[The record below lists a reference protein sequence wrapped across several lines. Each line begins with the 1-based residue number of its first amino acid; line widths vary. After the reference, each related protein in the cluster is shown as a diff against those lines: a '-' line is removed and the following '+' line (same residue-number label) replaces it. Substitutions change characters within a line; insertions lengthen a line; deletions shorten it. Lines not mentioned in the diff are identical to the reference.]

1 MKRVKES
8 LNLFEA
14 ELNLPQEYINRV
26 RQEAQQ
32 QHGGFRG
39 PTHQEMAQMG
49 NLLRQI
55 FQIQRGHEEELTEL
69 GKEIIQK
76 FYGPIIEGVTL
87 DVKIVDPND
96 EEKQEIAERML
107 EKNKQKDFEIENR
120 QVELPGVQD
129 DIDKRKLINNI
140 MQGEA
145 QNVHSMMYDM
155 RERVAEITG
164 SDRLL
169 DLYMQFLALNK
180 KFDWDETQNLEM
192 MVDEHPE
199 MANVMEIKF
208 KDDDDDDEGGGEGDE
223 EGPTGP
229 TIVARVLDL
238 PMLVHET
245 VKGIYELIA
254 AGAIDPDETRAK
266 KVLEA
271 TDTLADEQRDI
282 RYGPYIARDLRDY
295 INSVADGISGAYD
308 IPNMREFVFGK
319 MIRLPSKEF
328 VELVT
333 AILLKKEEP
342 KKTIKMF
349 IMETIDEIKDYKY
362 KQVID
367 EPEEDEPLPPGV
379 EDFDDV
385 EDSEEESELI
395 NFFKKPTPPKPQQP
409 KEEPKP
415 EKSEADTRKWLSGL
429 GLNALNVEMNKAIDN
444 EDWPLAQEIQKM
456 IERKTGGSKNESFVK
471 ESLNEL
477 FIPDDNEATP
487 DNFSGEHNDEIP
499 ESQWYE
505 QLMSFLTSEFGV
517 MEDEAQTFI
526 EFYADEFE
534 DFYKSGQ
541 SVEFAAEEMVKK
553 AQGIDTD
560 DYSMDFDDLED
571 DERFSRYQREPEP
584 PFEDESLPD
593 GVEDF
598 PVDEK

>member
-14 ELNLPQEYINRV
+14 ELNLPQEYINRI

-55 FQIQRGHEEELTEL
+55 FQIQHGHEEELTEL
-69 GKEIIQK
+69 GKEVIQK

-107 EKNKQKDFEIENR
+107 EKNKQKEFEIENR
-120 QVELPGVQD
+120 QVELPGIQD

-155 RERVAEITG
+155 RDRVAEITG
-164 SDRLL
+164 SNRLL

-208 KDDDDDDEGGGEGDE
+208 KDDDDDDEEGGEGGE
-223 EGPTGP
+223 EGPSGP
-229 TIVARVLDL
+229 TIIARVLDL

-254 AGAIDPDETRAK
+254 AGAIDPDEIRAK
-266 KVLEA
+266 KVLDA

-295 INSVADGISGAYD
+295 INSVADEIKGAYD

-319 MIRLPSKEF
+319 MIKMPSKEF

-349 IMETIDEIKDYKY
+349 IMETMDEIKDYKY
-362 KQVID
+362 RQAID
-367 EPEEDEPLPPGV
+367 EPVEEPEDEPLPPGV

-385 EDSEEESELI
+385 EDEGEDEELR
-395 NFFKKPTPPKPQQP
+395 NLFNKPPKP
-409 KEEPKP
+409 KEEPKA
-415 EKSEADTRKWLSGL
+415 EKSEADIRKWLSGL

-477 FIPDDNEATP
+477 FIPDEQTDE
-487 DNFSGEHNDEIP
+487 EIP
-499 ESQWYE
+499 ESEWYE
-505 QLMSFLTSEFGV
+505 KLMNFLTSEFGV
-517 MEDEAQTFI
+517 MEDEAQSFI
-526 EFYADEFE
+526 EFYADDFE
-534 DFYKSGQ
+534 DLYKSG
-541 SVEFAAEEMVKK
+541 SSPEFAAEEMVKK
-553 AQGIDTD
+553 AQGLEAG

-571 DERFSRYQREPEP
+571 DERFPRYQREPEP
-584 PFEDESLPD
+584 PFEDEPLPD

-598 PVDEK
+598 PFDEK

>member
-1 MKRVKES
+1 MKRVKE
-8 LNLFEA
+8 NLFEA

-32 QHGGFRG
+32 EHGGFRG

-69 GKEIIQK
+69 GKEVIQK

-87 DVKIVDPND
+87 DVKIVNPDD
-96 EEKQEIAERML
+96 EEKQEMAERML
-107 EKNKQKDFEIENR
+107 EKNKQKEFEIEQH

-155 RERVAEITG
+155 RDRVAEITG

-208 KDDDDDDEGGGEGDE
+208 KDDDDEDDEGGEGGE
-223 EGPTGP
+223 EGPSGP
-229 TIVARVLDL
+229 TIIARVLDL

-282 RYGPYIARDLRDY
+282 RYGPYIARDLRNY
-295 INSVADGISGAYD
+295 INDVADGISGAYD

-319 MIRLPSKEF
+319 MIKMPSKEF

-333 AILLKKEEP
+333 AILLKEDGP

-349 IMETIDEIKDYKY
+349 IMETMDEIKDYKY
-362 KQVID
+362 RQAVD

-385 EDSEEESELI
+385 EDEDNSLI
-395 NFFKKPTPPKPQQP
+395 DFFKKPSAPKPQP

-456 IERKTGGSKNESFVK
+456 IERKTGGVKESFVS

-477 FIPDDNEATP
+477 FIPEQP
-487 DNFSGEHNDEIP
+487 QEEPKEGLDENA
-499 ESQWYE
+499 WYFE
-505 QLMSFLTSEFGV
+505 VIETLINEFGV
-517 MEDEAQTFI
+517 
-526 EFYADEFE
+526 DEFE
-534 DFYKSGQ
+534 AEGFVQFYDE
-541 SVEFAAEEMVKK
+541 EFHAEFEKGSDPKETAMSIVKAK
-553 AQGIDTD
+553 TQEDGTHDLGFD
-560 DYSMDFDDLED
+560 DDLDFDD
-571 DERFSRYQREPEP
+571 DERFPRYQREPEP
-584 PFEDESLPD
+584 PFNDEPLPD

>member
-1 MKRVKES
+1 MKRVKE
-8 LNLFEA
+8 NLFEA

-32 QHGGFRG
+32 EHGGFRG
-39 PTHQEMAQMG
+39 PTHQEMAQMC

-69 GKEIIQK
+69 GKEVIQK

-87 DVKIVDPND
+87 DVKIVNPDD

-107 EKNKQKDFEIENR
+107 EKNKQKEFEIEQH

-155 RERVAEITG
+155 RDRVAEITG

-169 DLYMQFLALNK
+169 DLYMQFLAINK

-208 KDDDDDDEGGGEGDE
+208 KDDDDEDDEGGEGGE
-223 EGPTGP
+223 EGPSGP
-229 TIVARVLDL
+229 TIIARVLDL

-282 RYGPYIARDLRDY
+282 RYGPYIARDLRNY
-295 INSVADGISGAYD
+295 INDVADGISGAYD

-319 MIRLPSKEF
+319 MIKMPSKEF

-333 AILLKKEEP
+333 AILLKEDGP

-349 IMETIDEIKDYKY
+349 IMETMDEIKDYKY
-362 KQVID
+362 RQAVD

-385 EDSEEESELI
+385 EDEDNSLI
-395 NFFKKPTPPKPQQP
+395 DFFKKPSAPKPQP

-456 IERKTGGSKNESFVK
+456 IERKTGGVKESFVS

-477 FIPDDNEATP
+477 FIPEQP
-487 DNFSGEHNDEIP
+487 QEEPKEGLDENA
-499 ESQWYE
+499 WYFE
-505 QLMSFLTSEFGV
+505 VIETLINEFGV
-517 MEDEAQTFI
+517 
-526 EFYADEFE
+526 DEFE
-534 DFYKSGQ
+534 AEGFVQFYDE
-541 SVEFAAEEMVKK
+541 EFHAEFEKGSDPKETAMSIVKAK
-553 AQGIDTD
+553 TQEDGTHDLGFD
-560 DYSMDFDDLED
+560 DDLDFDD
-571 DERFSRYQREPEP
+571 DERFPRYQREPEP
-584 PFEDESLPD
+584 PFNDEPLPD

>member
-1 MKRVKES
+1 MKRVKE
-8 LNLFEA
+8 NLFEA

-32 QHGGFRG
+32 EHGGFRG

-69 GKEIIQK
+69 GKEVIQK

-87 DVKIVDPND
+87 DVKIVNPDD

-107 EKNKQKDFEIENR
+107 EKNKQKEFEIEQH

-155 RERVAEITG
+155 RDRVAEITG

-169 DLYMQFLALNK
+169 DLYMQFLAINK

-208 KDDDDDDEGGGEGDE
+208 KDDDDEDDEGGEGGE
-223 EGPTGP
+223 EGPSGP
-229 TIVARVLDL
+229 TIIARVLDL

-282 RYGPYIARDLRDY
+282 RYGPYIARDLRNY
-295 INSVADGISGAYD
+295 INDVADGISGAYD

-319 MIRLPSKEF
+319 MIKMPSKEF

-333 AILLKKEEP
+333 AILLKEDGP

-349 IMETIDEIKDYKY
+349 IMETMDEIKDYKY
-362 KQVID
+362 RQAVD

-385 EDSEEESELI
+385 EDEDNSLI
-395 NFFKKPTPPKPQQP
+395 DFFKKPSAPKPQP

-456 IERKTGGSKNESFVK
+456 IERKTGGVKESFVS

-477 FIPDDNEATP
+477 FIPEQP
-487 DNFSGEHNDEIP
+487 QEEPKEGLDENA
-499 ESQWYE
+499 WYFE
-505 QLMSFLTSEFGV
+505 VIETLINEFGV
-517 MEDEAQTFI
+517 
-526 EFYADEFE
+526 DEFE
-534 DFYKSGQ
+534 AEGFVQFYDE
-541 SVEFAAEEMVKK
+541 EFHAEFEKGSDPKETAMSIVKAK
-553 AQGIDTD
+553 TQEDGTHDLGFD
-560 DYSMDFDDLED
+560 DDLDFDD
-571 DERFSRYQREPEP
+571 DERFPRYQREPEP
-584 PFEDESLPD
+584 PFNDEPLPD

>member
-1 MKRVKES
+1 
-8 LNLFEA
+8 
-14 ELNLPQEYINRV
+14 
-26 RQEAQQ
+26 
-32 QHGGFRG
+32 
-39 PTHQEMAQMG
+39 
-49 NLLRQI
+49 
-55 FQIQRGHEEELTEL
+55 
-69 GKEIIQK
+69 
-76 FYGPIIEGVTL
+76 
-87 DVKIVDPND
+87 
-96 EEKQEIAERML
+96 
-107 EKNKQKDFEIENR
+107 
-120 QVELPGVQD
+120 
-129 DIDKRKLINNI
+129 
-140 MQGEA
+140 
-145 QNVHSMMYDM
+145 MYDM

-208 KDDDDDDEGGGEGDE
+208 KDDNDDDEEGGEGGE

-254 AGAIDPDETRAK
+254 AGAIDPDEVRAK

-295 INSVADGISGAYD
+295 INSVADEIRGAYD

-319 MIRLPSKEF
+319 MIKMPSKEF

-349 IMETIDEIKDYKY
+349 IMETMDEIKDYKY
-362 KQVID
+362 RQVID

-385 EDSEEESELI
+385 EDEGEDEELR
-395 NFFKKPTPPKPQQP
+395 NLFNKKPSAPKQPEQP
-409 KEEPKP
+409 KAEP

-456 IERKTGGSKNESFVK
+456 IERKTSGAKNESFVK

-477 FIPDDNEATP
+477 FISDDEVTP

-505 QLMSFLTSEFGV
+505 QLMNFLTSEFGV
-517 MEDEAQTFI
+517 MEDEAQSFI
-526 EFYADEFE
+526 EFYADDFE
-534 DFYKSGQ
+534 DLYKSGQ
-541 SVEFAAEEMVKK
+541 SPEFAAEEMVKK
-553 AQGIDTD
+553 AQGLDTEN
-560 DYSMDFDDLED
+560 YTIDFDDLED
-571 DERFSRYQREPEP
+571 DERFPRYQREPEP
-584 PFEDESLPD
+584 PFEDEPLPD

>member
-14 ELNLPQEYINRV
+14 ELNLPQEYINRI

-55 FQIQRGHEEELTEL
+55 FQIQHGHEEELTEL
-69 GKEIIQK
+69 GKEVIQK

-107 EKNKQKDFEIENR
+107 EKNKQKEFEIENR
-120 QVELPGVQD
+120 QVELPGIQD

-155 RERVAEITG
+155 RDRVAEITG
-164 SDRLL
+164 SNRLL

-208 KDDDDDDEGGGEGDE
+208 KDDDDDDEEGGEGGE
-223 EGPTGP
+223 EGPSGP
-229 TIVARVLDL
+229 TIIARVLDL

-254 AGAIDPDETRAK
+254 AGAIDPDEIRAK
-266 KVLEA
+266 KVLDA

-295 INSVADGISGAYD
+295 INSVADEIKGVYD

-319 MIRLPSKEF
+319 MIKMPSKEF

-349 IMETIDEIKDYKY
+349 IMETMDEIKDYKY
-362 KQVID
+362 RQAID
-367 EPEEDEPLPPGV
+367 EPAEEPEDEPLPPGV

-385 EDSEEESELI
+385 EDEGKDEELR
-395 NFFKKPTPPKPQQP
+395 NLFNKPPKP
-409 KEEPKP
+409 KEEPKA
-415 EKSEADTRKWLSGL
+415 EKSEADIRKWLSGL

-477 FIPDDNEATP
+477 FIPDEETDE
-487 DNFSGEHNDEIP
+487 EIP
-499 ESQWYE
+499 ESEWYE
-505 QLMSFLTSEFGV
+505 KLMNFLTSEFGV
-517 MEDEAQTFI
+517 MEDEAQSFI
-526 EFYADEFE
+526 EFYADDFE
-534 DFYKSGQ
+534 DLYKSG
-541 SVEFAAEEMVKK
+541 SSPEFAAEEMVKK
-553 AQGIDTD
+553 AQGLEAG

-571 DERFSRYQREPEP
+571 DERFPRYQREPEP
-584 PFEDESLPD
+584 PFEDEPLPD

-598 PVDEK
+598 PFDEK